1 MDQSDSTIDGR
12 EITDIIQILQGVD
25 LLSLEI
31 LWCGVIFNNN
41 KRFEKYI

>member
-31 LWCGVIFNNN
+31 L
-41 KRFEKYI
+41 